1 METEKS
7 MKIMVTGAGGFVGSR
22 LTAYYGEKYDVWG
35 VTHKDLD
42 LTDEAAVFKT
52 VEKYRPDV
60 LLHCARRFRT
70 WQNAVKTGAV
80 SCRQCAGNGVP
91 CESLRKNRNKA
102 RNVQLGSGLFQKTG
116 EQESLEAYLEP
127 HREDCIETPEPLY
140 GKQKLQGEELCLKYQ
155 PESVVL
161 RLSWMYDSLTE
172 DELAKGRRNLA
183 TMLREML
190 NQKQSRKFSDTDHRG
205 VTDVTLVVKNME
217 AAWKLPGGIYNYGS
231 SNDADIYE
239 TVRRVMASFGQEA
252 LAEKATGGNVRNLMM
267 RRPTDK
273 LARHGIFFPDTAAGL
288 EAFRA

>member
-1 METEKS
+1 METENG

-42 LTDEAAVFKT
+42 LTDGQRYSKQWKNT
-52 VEKYRPDV
+52 
-60 LLHCARRFRT
+60 ARMYFASLCSDLT
-70 WQNAVKTGAV
+70 WQNGKKPELSHAVNVLGTEYLAKACGKTGTKLV
-80 SCRQCAGNGVP
+80 MCSSDQVYF
-91 CESLRKNRNKA
+91 RKR
-102 RNVQLGSGLFQKTG
+102 G
-116 EQESLEAYLEP
+116 EQESLEDIRAP
-127 HREDCIETPEPLY
+127 REDCIETPEPLY

-190 NQKQSRKFSDTDHRG
+190 DQKQSRKFSDTDHRG

-217 AAWKLPGGIYNYGS
+217 AAWKLPGGIYTYGS

-252 LAEKATGGNVRNLMM
+252 LAESD
-267 RRPTDK
+267 RR
-273 LARHGIFFPDTAAGL
+273 
-288 EAFRA
+288 